1 MPRPLQPLGAPIVF
15 LQKMIDGAAGPEYNK
30 ANTGIGGTGFRG
42 IAALHGGGLSM
53 PDATL
58 FAQYRAIMQNTAFL
72 GLYRELLALLRAAAR
87 EISRQA
93 GDTWRVSALHTG
105 KLDVS
110 YFTVVTPAAA
120 RRKAK
125 YVVAFVHATM
135 TFELW
140 LSAANQ
146 KALAQLPP
154 VDAELLPEDRVPV
167 PAEWAP
173 FVAARWALGHT
184 ELWQPEALAEQAA
197 NRIRS
202 LDLCL

>member
-1 MPRPLQPLGAPIVF
+1 
-15 LQKMIDGAAGPEYNK
+15 
-30 ANTGIGGTGFRG
+30 
-42 IAALHGGGLSM
+42 M
-53 PDATL
+53 PDTTL
-58 FAQYRAIMQNTAFL
+58 FAQYRAMMQNTAVL

-105 KLDVS
+105 ELDVS

-125 YVVAFVHATM
+125 YVVAFVHAAM
-135 TFELW
+135 TFEVW

-154 VDAELLPEDRVPV
+154 VDAALLPQDRLPV
-167 PAEWAP
+167 PAEWVP
-173 FVAARWALGHT
+173 FVAARWVLGQT
-184 ELWQPEALAEQAA
+184 ELWEPEALAAEACRRLRALDDRLAA
-197 NRIRS
+197 EP
-202 LDLCL
+202 

>member
-1 MPRPLQPLGAPIVF
+1 
-15 LQKMIDGAAGPEYNK
+15 
-30 ANTGIGGTGFRG
+30 
-42 IAALHGGGLSM
+42 M

-58 FAQYRAIMQNTAFL
+58 FAQYRAIMQNTAIL

-87 EISRQA
+87 EFSRQA

-105 KLDVS
+105 ELDVS
-110 YFTVVTPAAA
+110 YFTVVTPAAS

-146 KALAQLPP
+146 KAWPSC
-154 VDAELLPEDRVPV
+154 R
-167 PAEWAP
+167 
-173 FVAARWALGHT
+173 
-184 ELWQPEALAEQAA
+184 LWTTGCRRKTGCPYLR
-197 NRIRS
+197 NGS
-202 LDLCL
+202 PL

>member
-1 MPRPLQPLGAPIVF
+1 
-15 LQKMIDGAAGPEYNK
+15 MIDGAAGPEYNK

-58 FAQYRAIMQNTAFL
+58 FAQYRAMMQNTALL

-87 EISRQA
+87 ETARQA

-105 KLDVS
+105 ELDVS
-110 YFTVVTPAAA
+110 YFTVVTPAAS

-154 VDAELLPEDRVPV
+154 VDAELPEDRVPV
-167 PAEWAP
+167 PAEWEP
-173 FVAARWALGHT
+173 FVAARWALSHT
-184 ELWQPEALAEQAA
+184 ELLQPEALAEQAA
-197 NRIRS
+197 NRIRR

>member
-1 MPRPLQPLGAPIVF
+1 
-15 LQKMIDGAAGPEYNK
+15 
-30 ANTGIGGTGFRG
+30 
-42 IAALHGGGLSM
+42 M

-58 FAQYRAIMQNTAFL
+58 FAQYRAIMQNTALL
-72 GLYRELLALLRAAAR
+72 GLYRELLALLR
-87 EISRQA
+87 
-93 GDTWRVSALHTG
+93 
-105 KLDVS
+105 
-110 YFTVVTPAAA
+110 AAA

-154 VDAELLPEDRVPV
+154 VGAELLPEDRVPV

-184 ELWQPEALAEQAA
+184 ELCRPEALAEQAA

>member
-1 MPRPLQPLGAPIVF
+1 
-15 LQKMIDGAAGPEYNK
+15 
-30 ANTGIGGTGFRG
+30 
-42 IAALHGGGLSM
+42 M
-53 PDATL
+53 PDTTL
-58 FAQYRAIMQNTAFL
+58 LAQYRAMMQNTAVL

-93 GDTWRVSALHTG
+93 GDIWRVSALHTG
-105 KLDVS
+105 ELDVS

-125 YVVAFVHATM
+125 YVVAFVHAAM
-135 TFELW
+135 TFEIW

-154 VDAELLPEDRVPV
+154 VDTALLPKDRMPV

-173 FVAARWALGHT
+173 FVAARWVLGQT
-184 ELWQPEALAEQAA
+184 ELWQPEALAAEACRRLRALDDRLAA
-197 NRIRS
+197 EP
-202 LDLCL
+202 